1 MIIRSFAYVYC
12 FARAA
17 ASLTPARRVHRVH
30 ELYAS
35 HPQPAKT
42 RLISDVFRNLV
53 ESRTKWLSI

>member
-42 RLISDVFRNLV
+42 RLTSDVFRNLV
-53 ESRTKWLSI
+53 ESKTK